1 MKMRNAMP
9 PPMTDPLQMPAE
21 EPGVYA
27 AAHNPTDEA
36 AERQHEAISRGM
48 PARNFKGWAI
58 LAVGAVATAYMLWPK
73 PSLGEKK
80 PIEVTEISVTPGSS
94 IVEQLKSDSRAT
106 PPQAGVSTPEGVD
119 AIQPTPA
126 PKVGLGSG
134 ANSGTDGDG
143 GFDRDSPETRQA
155 AITASSMEAS
165 EVKLSSNDRKRIT
178 EDDQRD
184 PRSALS
190 DMLDRQN
197 GIIQKAMSQGDGGS
211 RGDMPQR
218 LGAQEEFL
226 LRAKEKVI
234 EPATTMAEA
243 RKPNSLYQG
252 TIVRVVL
259 ERSINTDSPGAI
271 RGRVMSDVLDSLNQ
285 QTLLIP
291 RGSTLIGSY
300 KSSML
305 VGQARVLIAAERI
318 ILPNGKSVNLLG
330 TPVADMQG
338 ASGLPADVDNHFW
351 EMFRTSFIVG
361 AASLLLPKDQQNISI
376 SEGTQGNT
384 KTGGSILGT
393 ALYDTIK
400 QVSERNK
407 GIGPTGTVDLGE
419 PFTLMLSRDIEME
432 PYRKPR

>member
-1 MKMRNAMP
+1 
-9 PPMTDPLQMPAE
+9 
-21 EPGVYA
+21 
-27 AAHNPTDEA
+27 
-36 AERQHEAISRGM
+36 
-48 PARNFKGWAI
+48 
-58 LAVGAVATAYMLWPK
+58 
-73 PSLGEKK
+73 
-80 PIEVTEISVTPGSS
+80 
-94 IVEQLKSDSRAT
+94 
-106 PPQAGVSTPEGVD
+106 
-119 AIQPTPA
+119 
-126 PKVGLGSG
+126 
-134 ANSGTDGDG
+134 
-143 GFDRDSPETRQA
+143 
-155 AITASSMEAS
+155 
-165 EVKLSSNDRKRIT
+165 
-178 EDDQRD
+178 
-184 PRSALS
+184 
-190 DMLDRQN
+190 
-197 GIIQKAMSQGDGGS
+197 MSQGDSGS

-259 ERSINTDSPGAI
+259 ERSINTDSPGAV

-400 QVSERNK
+400 QISERNK

-432 PYRKPR
+432 PYRKAR